1 MDDTQDSPPAE
12 SKETEELKKQLD
24 EVTNS
29 WKRALADY
37 QNMEKRVERERED
50 FAKFFNLQLVSKLIG
65 VLENLNLAARHL
77 NDGGLDITA
86 KELKNIISEQGVS
99 EIEVKVGDNFDPNFQ
114 ECVELVAGE
123 EDQKVVEVIASGYI
137 IGDRV
142 VRPAKV
148 KVSAKGGSA

>member
-1 MDDTQDSPPAE
+1 MDDVQDSLSVEA
-12 SKETEELKKQLD
+12 KEIEELKKQVEDL
-24 EVTNS
+24 TNN
-29 WKRALADY
+29 WKRAVADY

-50 FAKFFNLQLVSKLIG
+50 LAKFFNLQLVSKLTS

-114 ECVELVAGE
+114 ECVELVNGE
-123 EDQKVVEVIASGYI
+123 EDQKVVAVIASGYI

-142 VRPAKV
+142 IRPAKV
-148 KVSAKGGSA
+148 KVSKL

>member
-1 MDDTQDSPPAE
+1 MDDVQDSLSVEA
-12 SKETEELKKQLD
+12 KEIEELKKQVEDL
-24 EVTNS
+24 TNN
-29 WKRALADY
+29 WKRAVADY

-114 ECVELVAGE
+114 ECVELVTGTD
-123 EDQKVVEVIASGYI
+123 DQKVLEVIASGYI

-142 VRPAKV
+142 IRPAKV
-148 KVSAKGGSA
+148 KVSKL